1 MLIAR
6 PSSACIAA
14 AFAAGADLSA
24 TLSLSSISDGRHWR
38 AINVITGEIG
48 IRLVV
53 VSTASGPV
61 RLLLPPL
68 LLVLVLVV
76 LVYSTEDEY
85 CRFTVCA
92 CR

>member
-1 MLIAR
+1 M
-6 PSSACIAA
+6 
-14 AFAAGADLSA
+14 
-24 TLSLSSISDGRHWR
+24 
-38 AINVITGEIG
+38 ITGEIG

-68 LLVLVLVV
+68 LLLVLVLVV